1 MIIHLPLFDK
11 KDTSFDAITLCF
23 VIIVFVK
30 SPSEKLISHELV
42 HVRQWKEDPFLFH
55 FKYLLEFIVNLT
67 ACGSWM
73 DAYRGISYEQEAR
86 KAAE

>member
-30 SPSEKLISHELV
+30 NPSVKLLKHELT
-42 HVRQWKEDPFLFH
+42 HSKQWKEDPFLFH

-67 ACGSWM
+67 ACGNWM
-73 DAYRGISYEQEAR
+73 DAYRSISYEKEAR
-86 KAAE
+86 GEAK